1 MSEPQK
7 FDGRAIIQQLWLGQV
22 PLFQTFWI
30 YYFAVIAVLHILAG
44 VLGFM
49 GPILVLM
56 KIIWAGFMVK
66 PIWLAADKYAG
77 EKLWATLAKIAA
89 IVIGIGVLADLLY
102 GMAYAV

>member
-1 MSEPQK
+1 
-7 FDGRAIIQQLWLGQV
+7 
-22 PLFQTFWI
+22 
-30 YYFAVIAVLHILAG
+30 
-44 VLGFM
+44 
-49 GPILVLM
+49 M

-89 IVIGIGVLADLLY
+89 IVIGLSVLADLLY